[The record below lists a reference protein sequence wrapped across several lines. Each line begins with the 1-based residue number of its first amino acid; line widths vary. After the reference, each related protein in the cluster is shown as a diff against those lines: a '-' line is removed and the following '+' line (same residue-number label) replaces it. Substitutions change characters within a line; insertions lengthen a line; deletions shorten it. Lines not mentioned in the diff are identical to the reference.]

1 MGSSGSASPVA
12 VDLRE
17 LTLFVSDVDAA
28 ARFYEAIGLA
38 LFCIDEPEHPRHYDG
53 ELGLQLWPATA
64 RRPVSQLQLGFVV
77 EDISATVARLE
88 AVGASWT
95 CDLPNFVRTS
105 DPEGNKIT
113 LTQRR

>member
-1 MGSSGSASPVA
+1 MA

-17 LTLFVSDVDAA
+17 LTLFVSDVDAT
-28 ARFYEAIGLA
+28 ARFLEAIGLA
-38 LFCIDEPEHPRHYDG
+38 LFCIEKPEHPRHYDG

-64 RRPVSQLQLGFVV
+64 RRPVSSVQLGFVV
-77 EDISATVARLE
+77 EDISATMRRLD

>member
-1 MGSSGSASPVA
+1 MA

-17 LTLFVSDVDAA
+17 LTLLVSDVDAS
-28 ARFYEAIGLA
+28 ARFYEPIGLA
-38 LFCIDEPEHPRHYDG
+38 LFCIEELEYPRHYDG

-64 RRPVSQLQLGFVV
+64 RRPVSCVQLGFVV
-77 EDISATVARLE
+77 EDISATVRRLD

-95 CDLPNFVRTS
+95 CDLPNLVRTS
-105 DPEGNKIT
+105 EPEGNKIT

>member
-1 MGSSGSASPVA
+1 MA

-28 ARFYEAIGLA
+28 TRFYEAIGLT
-38 LFCIDEPEHPRHYDG
+38 LYCIDEPEHPRHYDG

-64 RRPVSQLQLGFVV
+64 RRPVSYLQLGFVV
-77 EDISATVARLE
+77 EDISATVGRLD

-105 DPEGNKIT
+105 DPRATKSP
-113 LTQRR
+113 

>member
-1 MGSSGSASPVA
+1 MPVA

-17 LTLFVSDVDAA
+17 LTLFVSDVDAT

-38 LFCIDEPEHPRHYDG
+38 FFCIEEPEYPRHYDG

-64 RRPVSQLQLGFVV
+64 RRPVSSVQLGFVV
-77 EDISATVARLE
+77 EDISATVRRLD
-88 AVGASWT
+88 ALGASWT

>member
-1 MGSSGSASPVA
+1 MPVA

-38 LFCIDEPEHPRHYDG
+38 LFCIEEPEYPRHYDG
-53 ELGLQLWPATA
+53 ELGLQLWPGTA
-64 RRPVSQLQLGFVV
+64 RRQMSSVQLGFVV
-77 EDISATVARLE
+77 EDISATVRRLD

>member
-1 MGSSGSASPVA
+1 MA

-17 LTLFVSDVDAA
+17 LTLFVSDVDASE
-28 ARFYEAIGLA
+28 RIYEAIGLA
-38 LFCIDEPEHPRHYDG
+38 LFCIEEPEYPRHYGGD
-53 ELGLQLWPATA
+53 LGLQLWPATA
-64 RRPVSQLQLGFVV
+64 RRPVSQLQLDFEV

-95 CDLPNFVRTS
+95 CDLPNFVRTT

>member
-1 MGSSGSASPVA
+1 MKCHRTIHPRV
-12 VDLRE
+12 RE
-17 LTLFVSDVDAA
+17 RYRRT
-28 ARFYEAIGLA
+28 RK
-38 LFCIDEPEHPRHYDG
+38 PEHPRHYDG

-64 RRPVSQLQLGFVV
+64 RRPVSSVQLGFVV
-77 EDISATVARLE
+77 EDISATMRRLD

>member
-1 MGSSGSASPVA
+1 MA

-28 ARFYEAIGLA
+28 AQFYEAIGLA
-38 LFCIDEPEHPRHYDG
+38 LYCIEEPEHPRHYDG

-64 RRPVSQLQLGFVV
+64 RRPVSQSQLGFVV
-77 EDISATVARLE
+77 EDISATVTRLD
-88 AVGASWT
+88 AVGAPWT

>member
-1 MGSSGSASPVA
+1 MA

-17 LTLFVSDVDAA
+17 LTLLVSDVDAS
-28 ARFYEAIGLA
+28 ARFYEPIGLA
-38 LFCIDEPEHPRHYDG
+38 LFCIEELEYPRHYDG

-64 RRPVSQLQLGFVV
+64 RRPVSQSQLGFVV
-77 EDISATVARLE
+77 EDISATVTRLD
-88 AVGASWT
+88 AVGAPWT

>member
-1 MGSSGSASPVA
+1 MAI
-12 VDLRE
+12 DFHE
-17 LTLFVSDVDAA
+17 LTLFVSDVDAT

-38 LFCIDEPEHPRHYDG
+38 LFCIEEPEYSRHYDG

-64 RRPVSQLQLGFVV
+64 RRPVSSVPLGFVV
-77 EDISATVARLE
+77 EDISATVRRRD

-105 DPEGNKIT
+105 DPEGDKIT
-113 LTQRR
+113 LTQR